1 MSPMFSE
8 RLSFGG
14 ASLHLYGETPWQLS
28 PLCAPFRTDAETPAH
43 EIYVRLADD
52 MPTPPGT
59 AASSFRTYR
68 WRTGAQRHMLQDYV
82 FGFTYAVTEGSFTEL
97 TVSSRYTENLRTQLL
112 LEGVDLF
119 DILAERGMLVLHSSY
134 VLRAEGDA
142 ILFSGVSGAGKST
155 QAELWREY
163 AAARVINGDRT
174 LVDVDRGMAH
184 GIFYSG
190 TSGICENHSAPIRA
204 IVLPEQAGENSVTAA
219 GHREAFMRLINQCA
233 YYPWDADSASEMTE
247 LVARLVGRVPAY
259 RLRCRKDEGAV
270 RALENEL
277 RRE

>member
-1 MSPMFSE
+1 MFSE

-14 ASLHLYGETPWQLS
+14 AALHLYGETPWQLS

-43 EIYVRLADD
+43 EIHVRLADD
-52 MPTPPGT
+52 MPTTPDT
-59 AASSFRTYR
+59 ASSNFRTYR
-68 WRTGAQRHMLQDYV
+68 WRTGAQRHTLQDYGV
-82 FGFTYAVTEGSFTEL
+82 GFTYAVTEGSFTEL
-97 TVSSRYTENLRTQLL
+97 TVSSRYAENLRTQLL

-134 VLRAEGDA
+134 VLHAEGDA
-142 ILFSGVSGAGKST
+142 ILFSGASGIGKST
-155 QAELWREY
+155 QAELWREF
-163 AAARVINGDRT
+163 AAARVINGDRS

-204 IVLPEQAGENSVTAA
+204 IVLPEQRAENRVFVPA
-219 GHREAFMRLINQCA
+219 HREAFMRLLNQCS
-233 YYPWDADSASEMTE
+233 YYPWDAESAALMTE
-247 LVARLVGRVPAY
+247 LVARLVGRVPIY
-259 RLRCRKDEGAV
+259 RLDCRKDEGAV

>member
-1 MSPMFSE
+1 MFSE

-14 ASLHLYGETPWQLS
+14 LGLRISGETPWQLS

-43 EIYVRLADD
+43 EIHVRLADD

-59 AASSFRTYR
+59 AASSFRIYR
-68 WRTGAQRHMLQDYV
+68 WRTGAQRHTLQDYGV
-82 FGFTYAVTEGSFTEL
+82 GFTYAVTEGSFTEL
-97 TVSSRYTENLRTQLL
+97 TVSSRYAENLRTQLL

-163 AAARVINGDRT
+163 AAARVINGDRS
-174 LVDVDRGMAH
+174 LIDVSRGMAH

-190 TSGICENHSAPIRA
+190 TSGICENHSAPISA

-247 LVARLVGRVPAY
+247 LVARLVGRVPVY

-270 RALENEL
+270 RVLENEL

>member
-43 EIYVRLADD
+43 EIHVRLADD
-52 MPTPPGT
+52 MPTTPDT

-82 FGFTYAVTEGSFTEL
+82 VGFTYAVTEGGFTEL
-97 TVSSRYTENLRTQLL
+97 TVSSRYAENLRTQLL

-142 ILFSGVSGAGKST
+142 ILFSGASGIGKST
-155 QAELWREY
+155 QAELWREF
-163 AAARVINGDRT
+163 AAARVINGDRS

-204 IVLPEQAGENSVTAA
+204 IVLPEQRAENRAFVPT
-219 GHREAFMRLINQCA
+219 HREAFMRLLNQCS
-233 YYPWDADSASEMTE
+233 YYPWDAESAALMTE
-247 LVARLVGRVPAY
+247 LVARLVGRVPIY
-259 RLRCRKDEGAV
+259 RLDCRKDEGAV

>member
-1 MSPMFSE
+1 MFSE

-14 ASLHLYGETPWQLS
+14 VALHLYGETPWQLS
-28 PLCAPFRTDAETPAH
+28 PACAPFRTEAAPAAH
-43 EIYVRLADD
+43 EIHIRLSDT
-52 MPTPPGT
+52 MPTPPDGT
-59 AASSFRTYR
+59 PCSLRTYR
-68 WRTGAQRHMLQDYV
+68 WRTGAQRHTLQDYGV
-82 FGFTYAVTEGSFTEL
+82 GFTYAVTEGSFTEL
-97 TVSSRYTENLRTQLL
+97 TISSRYAENLRTQLL

-142 ILFSGVSGAGKST
+142 ILFSGASGIGKST
-155 QAELWREY
+155 QAELWREF
-163 AAARVINGDRT
+163 AAARVINGDRS

-247 LVARLVGRVPAY
+247 LVARLVGRVPVY

>member
-1 MSPMFSE
+1 MFSE
-8 RLSFGG
+8 RLSIGG

-43 EIYVRLADD
+43 EIHVRLADD
-52 MPTPPGT
+52 MPPPPGT

-68 WRTGAQRHMLQDYV
+68 WRTGAQRHTLQDYGV
-82 FGFTYAVTEGSFTEL
+82 GFTYAVTEGSFTEL
-97 TVSSRYTENLRTQLL
+97 TVSSRYAEKLRTQLL

-174 LVDVDRGMAH
+174 LIDVSRGMAH

-219 GHREAFMRLINQCA
+219 GHREAFMSLINQCA

-247 LVARLVGRVPAY
+247 LVARLVGRVPVY

>member
-1 MSPMFSE
+1 MFSE

-14 ASLHLYGETPWQLS
+14 AALHLYGETPWQLS

-43 EIYVRLADD
+43 EIHVRLADD
-52 MPTPPGT
+52 MPTTPDT

-82 FGFTYAVTEGSFTEL
+82 VGFTYAVTEGGFTEL
-97 TVSSRYTENLRTQLL
+97 TVSSRYAENLRTQLL

-142 ILFSGVSGAGKST
+142 ILFSGASGIGKST
-155 QAELWREY
+155 QAELWREF
-163 AAARVINGDRT
+163 AAARVINGDRS

-204 IVLPEQAGENSVTAA
+204 IVLPEQRAENRAFVPT
-219 GHREAFMRLINQCA
+219 HREAFMRLLNQCS
-233 YYPWDADSASEMTE
+233 YYPWDAESAALMTE
-247 LVARLVGRVPAY
+247 LVARLVGRVPIY
-259 RLRCRKDEGAV
+259 RLDCRKDEGAV

>member
-1 MSPMFSE
+1 MFSE

-14 ASLHLYGETPWQLS
+14 VALHLYGETPWQLS
-28 PLCAPFRTDAETPAH
+28 PACAPFRTEAAPAAH
-43 EIYVRLADD
+43 EIHIRLSDT
-52 MPTPPGT
+52 MPTPPDGT
-59 AASSFRTYR
+59 PCSLRTYR
-68 WRTGAQRHMLQDYV
+68 WRTGSQRHTLQDYV
-82 FGFTYAVTEGSFTEL
+82 FGFTYAVTEGGFTEL
-97 TVSSRYTENLRTQLL
+97 TVSSRYAENLRTQLL

-142 ILFSGVSGAGKST
+142 ILFSGASGIGKST
-155 QAELWREY
+155 QAELWREF
-163 AAARVINGDRT
+163 AAARVINGDRS

-247 LVARLVGRVPAY
+247 LVARLVGRVPVY

>member
-1 MSPMFSE
+1 MFSE

-14 ASLHLYGETPWQLS
+14 AALHLYGETPWQLS

-43 EIYVRLADD
+43 EIHVRLADD
-52 MPTPPGT
+52 MPTTPDT
-59 AASSFRTYR
+59 ASSNFRTYR
-68 WRTGAQRHMLQDYV
+68 WRTGAQRHTLQDYGV
-82 FGFTYAVTEGSFTEL
+82 GFTYAVTEGSFTEL
-97 TVSSRYTENLRTQLL
+97 TVSSRYAENLRTQLL

-142 ILFSGVSGAGKST
+142 ILFSGASGIGKST
-155 QAELWREY
+155 QAELWREF
-163 AAARVINGDRT
+163 AAARVINGDRS

-204 IVLPEQAGENSVTAA
+204 IVLPEQRAENRVFVP
-219 GHREAFMRLINQCA
+219 GHRETFMRLLNQCS
-233 YYPWDADSASEMTE
+233 YYPWDAESAALMTE
-247 LVARLVGRVPAY
+247 LVARLVGRVPIY
-259 RLRCRKDEGAV
+259 RLDCRKDEGAV

>member
-1 MSPMFSE
+1 M
-8 RLSFGG
+8 
-14 ASLHLYGETPWQLS
+14 
-28 PLCAPFRTDAETPAH
+28 
-43 EIYVRLADD
+43 ADD
-52 MPTPPGT
+52 MPTTPDT
-59 AASSFRTYR
+59 ASSSFRTYR
-68 WRTGAQRHMLQDYV
+68 WRTGSQRHTLQDYV
-82 FGFTYAVTEGSFTEL
+82 FGFTYAVTESGFTEL
-97 TVSSRYTENLRTQLL
+97 TVSSRYAENLRTQLL

-142 ILFSGVSGAGKST
+142 ILFSGASGIGKST
-155 QAELWREY
+155 QAELWREF
-163 AAARVINGDRT
+163 AAARVINGDRS

-219 GHREAFMRLINQCA
+219 EHREAFMRLINQCA

-247 LVARLVGRVPAY
+247 LVARLVGRVPIY
-259 RLRCRKDEGAV
+259 RLDCRKDEGAV

>member
-1 MSPMFSE
+1 M
-8 RLSFGG
+8 
-14 ASLHLYGETPWQLS
+14 
-28 PLCAPFRTDAETPAH
+28 
-43 EIYVRLADD
+43 
-52 MPTPPGT
+52 
-59 AASSFRTYR
+59 
-68 WRTGAQRHMLQDYV
+68 
-82 FGFTYAVTEGSFTEL
+82 TEGGFTEL
-97 TVSSRYTENLRTQLL
+97 TVSSRYAENLRTQLL

-142 ILFSGVSGAGKST
+142 ILFSGASGIGKST
-155 QAELWREY
+155 QAELWREF
-163 AAARVINGDRT
+163 AAARVINGDRS

-247 LVARLVGRVPAY
+247 LSAKLT
-259 RLRCRKDEGAV
+259 EGSPV
-270 RALENEL
+270 LINCH
-277 RRE
+277 

>member
-43 EIYVRLADD
+43 EIHVRLADD
-52 MPTPPGT
+52 MPTTPDT

-82 FGFTYAVTEGSFTEL
+82 VGFTYAVTEGGFTEL
-97 TVSSRYTENLRTQLL
+97 TVSSRYAENLRTQLL

-142 ILFSGVSGAGKST
+142 ILFSGASGIGKST
-155 QAELWREY
+155 QAELWREF
-163 AAARVINGDRT
+163 AAARVINGDRS

-204 IVLPEQAGENSVTAA
+204 IVLPEQRAENRVFVPA
-219 GHREAFMRLINQCA
+219 HREAFMRLLNQCS
-233 YYPWDADSASEMTE
+233 YYPWDAESAALMTE
-247 LVARLVGRVPAY
+247 LVARLVGRVPIY
-259 RLRCRKDEGAV
+259 RLDCRKDEGAV

>member
-1 MSPMFSE
+1 MFSE

-43 EIYVRLADD
+43 EIHVRLADD
-52 MPTPPGT
+52 MPTTPDT
-59 AASSFRTYR
+59 ASSNFRTYR
-68 WRTGAQRHMLQDYV
+68 WRTGSQRHTLQDYV
-82 FGFTYAVTEGSFTEL
+82 FGFTYAVTEGGFTEL
-97 TVSSRYTENLRTQLL
+97 TVSSRYAENLRTQLL
-112 LEGVDLF
+112 LEGIDLF

-142 ILFSGVSGAGKST
+142 ILFSGASGIGKST
-155 QAELWREY
+155 QAELWREF
-163 AAARVINGDRT
+163 AAARVINGDRS

-204 IVLPEQAGENSVTAA
+204 IVLPEQRAENRVFVPA
-219 GHREAFMRLINQCA
+219 HREAFMRLLNQCS
-233 YYPWDADSASEMTE
+233 YYPWDAESAALMTE
-247 LVARLVGRVPAY
+247 LVARLVGRVPIY
-259 RLRCRKDEGAV
+259 RLDCRKDEGAV

>member
-1 MSPMFSE
+1 M
-8 RLSFGG
+8 
-14 ASLHLYGETPWQLS
+14 
-28 PLCAPFRTDAETPAH
+28 
-43 EIYVRLADD
+43 ADD

-68 WRTGAQRHMLQDYV
+68 WRTGAQRHTLQDYGV
-82 FGFTYAVTEGSFTEL
+82 GFTYAVTESGFTEL
-97 TVSSRYTENLRTQLL
+97 TVSSRYAENLRTQLL

-142 ILFSGVSGAGKST
+142 ILFSGASGIGKST
-155 QAELWREY
+155 QAELWREF
-163 AAARVINGDRT
+163 AAACVINGDRS

-247 LVARLVGRVPAY
+247 LVARLVGRVPVY

>member
-1 MSPMFSE
+1 MFSE

-14 ASLHLYGETPWQLS
+14 AVLHLYGETPWQMS

-43 EIYVRLADD
+43 EIHVRLADD
-52 MPTPPGT
+52 MPTTPDT

-68 WRTGAQRHMLQDYV
+68 WRTGAQRHTLQDYGV
-82 FGFTYAVTEGSFTEL
+82 GFTYAVTESGFTEL
-97 TVSSRYTENLRTQLL
+97 TVSSRYAENLRTQLL
-112 LEGVDLF
+112 LEAVDLF

-142 ILFSGVSGAGKST
+142 ILFSGASGIGKST
-155 QAELWREY
+155 QAELWREF
-163 AAARVINGDRT
+163 AAARVINGDRS

-204 IVLPEQAGENSVTAA
+204 IVLPEQRAENRVFVPA
-219 GHREAFMRLINQCA
+219 HREAFMRLLNQCS
-233 YYPWDADSASEMTE
+233 YYPWDAESAALMTE
-247 LVARLVGRVPAY
+247 LVARLVGRVPIY
-259 RLRCRKDEGAV
+259 RLDCRKDEGAV

>member
-1 MSPMFSE
+1 MFSE

-14 ASLHLYGETPWQLS
+14 AALHLYGETPWQLS
-28 PLCAPFRTDAETPAH
+28 PLCAPFRTDVETPAH
-43 EIYVRLADD
+43 EIHVRLADD
-52 MPTPPGT
+52 MPTTPDT
-59 AASSFRTYR
+59 ASSSFRTYR
-68 WRTGAQRHMLQDYV
+68 WRTGAQRHMLQDYGV
-82 FGFTYAVTEGSFTEL
+82 GFTYAVTEGSFTEL
-97 TVSSRYTENLRTQLL
+97 TVSSRYAENLRTQLL

-142 ILFSGVSGAGKST
+142 ILFSGASGIGKST
-155 QAELWREY
+155 QAELWREF
-163 AAARVINGDRT
+163 AAARVINGDRS

-204 IVLPEQAGENSVTAA
+204 IVLPEQRAENRVFVPA
-219 GHREAFMRLINQCA
+219 HREAFMRLLNQCS
-233 YYPWDADSASEMTE
+233 YYPWDAESAALMTE
-247 LVARLVGRVPAY
+247 LVARLVGRVPIY
-259 RLRCRKDEGAV
+259 RLDCRKDEGAV
-270 RALENEL
+270 RTLENEL

>member
-14 ASLHLYGETPWQLS
+14 LGLRISGETPWQQS
-28 PLCAPFRTDAETPAH
+28 PVCAPFRTAVESAEH
-43 EIYVRLADD
+43 EIYVAISSA
-52 MPTPPGT
+52 MPPPPGT

-68 WRTGAQRHMLQDYV
+68 WRTGAQRHTLQDYGV
-82 FGFTYAVTEGSFTEL
+82 GFTYAVTEGSFTEL
-97 TVSSRYTENLRTQLL
+97 TVSSRYAEKLRTQLL

-174 LVDVDRGMAH
+174 LIDVSRGMAH

-247 LVARLVGRVPAY
+247 LVARLVGRVPVY

>member
-1 MSPMFSE
+1 MFSE

-14 ASLHLYGETPWQLS
+14 AALHLYGETPWQLS

-43 EIYVRLADD
+43 EIHVRLADD
-52 MPTPPGT
+52 MPTTPDT
-59 AASSFRTYR
+59 ASSSFRTYR
-68 WRTGAQRHMLQDYV
+68 WRTGAQRHMLQDYGV
-82 FGFTYAVTEGSFTEL
+82 GFTYAVTEGVFTEL
-97 TVSSRYTENLRTQLL
+97 TVSSRYAENLRTQLL

-142 ILFSGVSGAGKST
+142 ILFSGASGIGKST
-155 QAELWREY
+155 QAELWREF
-163 AAARVINGDRT
+163 AAARVINGDRS

-204 IVLPEQAGENSVTAA
+204 IVLPEQRAENRVFVP
-219 GHREAFMRLINQCA
+219 GHRETFMRLLNQCS
-233 YYPWDADSASEMTE
+233 YYPWDAESAALMTE
-247 LVARLVGRVPAY
+247 LVARLVGRVPIY
-259 RLRCRKDEGAV
+259 RLDCRKDEGAV